1 LSGFWSH
8 EATPSPV
15 TGLRFVTSCLVRE
28 ALRGVTLFSGVPNR
42 RVKES
47 EWEDLR
53 GPDEFLTLGGV
64 HITLKISLD
73 GLRTLEAKETV
84 MQA

>member
-1 LSGFWSH
+1 M
-8 EATPSPV
+8 
-15 TGLRFVTSCLVRE
+15 LRFRTIRLDKKLSHFFRSLPCLVRE